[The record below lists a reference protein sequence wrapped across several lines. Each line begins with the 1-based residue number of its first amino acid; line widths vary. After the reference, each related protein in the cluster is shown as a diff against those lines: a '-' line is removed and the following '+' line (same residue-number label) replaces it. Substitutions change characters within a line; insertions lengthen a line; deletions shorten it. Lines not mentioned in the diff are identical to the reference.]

1 MSELNL
7 KDFEVIFDVLNVY
20 DPNDISHVYPAMG
33 EQEFLD
39 GVKTA
44 WEKVLEKLGELESF
58 TPLHSDALEGRKWEK
73 NDFDV
78 DMNTQMWNN

>member
-44 WEKVLEKLGELESF
+44 WAKVLEKLSELESF
-58 TPLHSDALEGRKWEK
+58 STLHSDTLEGRKWEK

-78 DMNTQMWNN
+78 DMNQSIWDN